1 MSRIRKLNLSDVS
14 DATAVLHSAEPWD
27 SNEGFRERS
36 RQVLESVSGREGLYV
51 GEENETVAGIVW
63 FLPEPVFAEGGL
75 VILLAVRPEM
85 RRRGIARQLLGFT
98 ERKIF
103 NQSQSSFFSIS
114 SQNNSGLQFLEKMGY
129 TKVSEIPSPVGS
141 GDAHWIF
148 RKTAQARKNAR

>member
-1 MSRIRKLNLSDVS
+1 MLPDPALVPDDVM
-14 DATAVLHSAEPWD
+14 AVLRGLRAAGKQAWLAGGAVRD
-27 SNEGFRERS
+27 LVRRA
-36 RQVLESVSGREGLYV
+36 EGLYV

-114 SQNNSGLQFLEKMGY
+114 SHNNSGLQFLEKMGY

>member
-85 RRRGIARQLLGFT
+85 RRRGIARQLLVFT
-98 ERKIF
+98 ERNTF
-103 NQSQSSFFSIS
+103 RHSQSPFVAGS
-114 SQNNSGLQFLEKMGY
+114 SPRN
-129 TKVSEIPSPVGS
+129 
-141 GDAHWIF
+141 
-148 RKTAQARKNAR
+148 